1 MEFEF
6 TADEDRTLAGAAG
19 ATADLRTSVLMAAAK
34 LVQSIERQLA
44 KQIDRLPAKDEVLA
58 AAGRAY
64 DQYIAP
70 IDIPGIP
77 STVEPWVDQMLRV
90 LFLRFVAGV
99 YDQLQT
105 L

>member
-6 TADEDRTLAGAAG
+6 TVDEDRTLAG
-19 ATADLRTSVLMAAAK
+19 ATADLRTSVIMVAAK
-34 LVQSIERQLA
+34 LIQSIERQLA

-64 DQYIAP
+64 DKYVAP

-77 STVEPWVDQMLRV
+77 ASVEPWVDQMLRV
-90 LFLRFVAGV
+90 LFLRLVAGA
-99 YDQLQT
+99 YDQLQA